1 RLSPREAWL
10 LRGVAVLRAHDAW
23 PHFSWSLLSVD
34 MDGRSSLQF
43 PLPTNRECWR
53 TRSHCSAGH
62 DLSPVVSRD
71 DKRSKNRARA
81 PWPPYCDS
89 TVLARTEAPKKS
101 RCARRALAILDQMHY
116 GAIVD
121 RDSISQR
128 RLATVTTE
136 IDEPSITFPSRAPP
150 QVFLM
155 GAPKKLGRP
164 EPRSGQKACP

>member
-1 RLSPREAWL
+1 
-10 LRGVAVLRAHDAW
+10 
-23 PHFSWSLLSVD
+23 

-164 EPRSGQKACP
+164 EPRSGQKACPSTCS

>member
-1 RLSPREAWL
+1 
-10 LRGVAVLRAHDAW
+10 
-23 PHFSWSLLSVD
+23 

-53 TRSHCSAGH
+53 TRSHCSAGR

-81 PWPPYCDS
+81 P
-89 TVLARTEAPKKS
+89 LAAILRQYGPGPRTEAPKRS

-128 RLATVTTE
+128 RLATVTIE
-136 IDEPSITFPSRAPP
+136 IEEPSITFPSRAPP

-164 EPRSGQKACP
+164 EPRSGQKACPSTCS